1 MQFISS
7 PVACSVLW
15 HAVCRHYQ
23 LPIPSFSHLRV
34 KLFSMLNVRYQP
46 LFVLGSVILTLS
58 AAPLFDW
65 SCLSLSG
72 IFYNLFFSDSLHS
85 AERCCSLVWCIIV
98 TWSSLWTYTW
108 FRSLCFHPL
117 LTASKSFTKSSK
129 SDRMILSTRGPQK
142 ETLEE
147 TKIYSIVIGPS
158 VSQVAGASPFCR
170 AVKVF
175 LVQGWN
181 KLGLLGI
188 LLPAS
193 SASFPGRHMLAV
205 PVTWQRTCHSA

>member
-1 MQFISS
+1 MCHIRFDALCPFSVTACAGQCYIDSISCT
-7 PVACSVLW
+7 PFRLVLF
-15 HAVCRHYQ
+15 Y
-23 LPIPSFSHLRV
+23 LRV
-34 KLFSMLNVRYQP
+34 QLAER
-46 LFVLGSVILTLS
+46 
-58 AAPLFDW
+58 
-65 SCLSLSG
+65 CLSLVPQC
-72 IFYNLFFSDSLHS
+72 LP
-85 AERCCSLVWCIIV
+85 WCMIV
-98 TWSSLWTYTW
+98 TGSSLWTTAW

-175 LVQGWN
+175 LVQEWN

-188 LLPAS
+188 LLPTL
-193 SASFPGRHMLAV
+193 SASCLGRNTLPVA
-205 PVTWQRTCHSA
+205 VTWRQACHSA